1 MKRTYVGIIPARY
14 QSSRF
19 PGKPLCDI
27 LGKSMIEKVYE
38 SVMKWDKWKK
48 VYVATDD
55 DRIREKCFTTGIPYE
70 MTKDTH
76 QDCLDRA
83 AEVVEKL
90 ELRGEGADRYIVI
103 QGDEPLFNVRTL
115 DVDLSPSIVNFYTEV
130 HDRYDEYDSNAV
142 KVVVS
147 RNQKAIYFSRYSI
160 PYHDEKTKRSSEE
173 VIVNKQ
179 IGVYS
184 FSGEM
189 LKLYSQLKPTQLEN
203 MEGIGL
209 NRLIEND
216 IEVHMRY
223 TEYDSIS
230 VDTTEDRDRIVT
242 IIKKR
247 YADMGQTISDVG
259 IVVNTNENKKP

>member
-1 MKRTYVGIIPARY
+1 MKYIGIIPARY

-27 LGKSMIEKVYE
+27 LGKSMIQRTYE
-38 SVMKWDKWKK
+38 SVLNWDRWEK
-48 VYVATDD
+48 VYVATDSLK
-55 DRIREKCFTTGIPYE
+55 IKEKCDILKIPII

-83 AEVVEKL
+83 FEVVDIL
-90 ELRGEGADRYIVI
+90 ESRKENADRYIII
-103 QGDEPLFNVRTL
+103 QGDEPLFNTDTL
-115 DVDLSPSIVNFYTEV
+115 NVDLSPAIINFYTEV
-130 HDRYDEYDSNAV
+130 HDKYDKYDSNAV

-147 RNQKAIYFSRYSI
+147 RNQKAKYFSRYSI
-160 PYHDEKTKRSSEE
+160 PYHDENTKKSSED
-173 VIVNKQ
+173 VFIFKQ

-189 LKLYSQLKPTQLEN
+189 LKLYNQLKSSPLEN

-216 IEVHMRY
+216 IEIHMRY

-230 VDTTEDRDRIVT
+230 VDTTEDRDRVVSLIR
-242 IIKKR
+242 KKMNDNR
-247 YADMGQTISDVG
+247 V
-259 IVVNTNENKKP
+259 KKP

>member
-1 MKRTYVGIIPARY
+1 MEYIGIIPARY

-27 LGKSMIEKVYE
+27 LGKSMIERVYE
-38 SVMKWDKWKK
+38 SVMQWDKWKE

-55 DRIREKCFTTGIPYE
+55 DRIREKCFSKNIPCIF
-70 MTKDTH
+70 TKDTH
-76 QDCLDRA
+76 QDCLDRS

-90 ELRGEGADRYIVI
+90 EVKGEIGDRYIII
-103 QGDEPLFNVRTL
+103 QGDEPLFNTDTL
-115 DVDLSPSIVNFYTEV
+115 DVDFSPAIVNFYTKV
-130 HDRYDEYDSNAV
+130 HDEYDKYDSNAV

-160 PYHDEKTKRSSEE
+160 PYHDKNTKRSNEE
-173 VIVNKQ
+173 VSIFKQ

-189 LKLYSQLKPTQLEN
+189 LKLYNQLKSSSLEN

-216 IEVHMRY
+216 IEIHMRY
-223 TEYDSIS
+223 TKYDSIS
-230 VDTTEDRDRIVT
+230 VDTTEDRDRVISL
-242 IIKKR
+242 IKKR
-247 YADMGQTISDVG
+247 YKNIGKNINNNGEIID
-259 IVVNTNENKKP
+259 NNKVRVP

>member
-1 MKRTYVGIIPARY
+1 MEYIGIIPARY

-27 LGKSMIEKVYE
+27 IGKSMIQRTYE
-38 SVMKWDKWKK
+38 SVRNWDRWKK
-48 VYVATDD
+48 VYVATDNLKIKLQCD
-55 DRIREKCFTTGIPYE
+55 NLKIPVI

-83 AEVVEKL
+83 SEVVEIL
-90 ELRGEGADRYIVI
+90 EKRKEDADRYIVI
-103 QGDEPLFNVRTL
+103 QGDEPLFNTDTL
-115 DVDLSPSIVNFYTEV
+115 NVDLSPTIVNFYTKV
-130 HDRYDEYDSNAV
+130 HDKYDKYDSNAV

-160 PYHDEKTKRSSEE
+160 PYHDENTKRSNEE
-173 VIVNKQ
+173 VSIFKQ

-189 LKLYSQLKPTQLEN
+189 LKLYNQLKSSPLEN

-216 IEVHMRY
+216 IEIHMRY

-230 VDTTEDRDRIVT
+230 VDTTEDRDRVIS
-242 IIKKR
+242 IIRKKIKNNGIKK
-247 YADMGQTISDVG
+247 
-259 IVVNTNENKKP
+259 P

>member
-1 MKRTYVGIIPARY
+1 MKYVGIIPARY

-27 LGKSMIEKVYE
+27 LGKPMIQRVYE
-38 SVMKWDKWKK
+38 SVRQWDKWEE
-48 VYVATDD
+48 VYVATDSKEIMD
-55 DRIREKCFTTGIPYE
+55 ACANIGIPALF
-70 MTKDTH
+70 TRDDH

-83 AEVVEKL
+83 SEAVENLEV
-90 ELRGEGADRYIVI
+90 EGIVADRYIII
-103 QGDEPLFNVRTL
+103 QGDEPLFNVDTL
-115 DVDLSPSIVNFYTEV
+115 NTDLSPAIVNFYTEV
-130 HDRYDEYDSNAV
+130 HDQYDKYDSNAV

-147 RNQKAIYFSRYSI
+147 RNQKAIYFSRYTI

-173 VIVNKQ
+173 AVINKQ

-189 LKLYSQLKPTQLEN
+189 LKLYTQLKPTPLED

-216 IEVHMRY
+216 IEIHMRY
-223 TEYDSIS
+223 TEHDSIS
-230 VDTTEDRDRIVT
+230 VDAPEDRDRIVKL
-242 IIKKR
+242 IKK
-247 YADMGQTISDVG
+247 YYSDRG
-259 IVVNTNENKKP
+259 SCINDDGSIIDSDRHRKP